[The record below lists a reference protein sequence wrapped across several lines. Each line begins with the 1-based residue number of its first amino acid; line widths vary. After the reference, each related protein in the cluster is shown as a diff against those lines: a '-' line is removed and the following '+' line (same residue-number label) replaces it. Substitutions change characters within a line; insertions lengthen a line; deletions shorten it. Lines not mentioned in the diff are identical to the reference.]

1 MDHTKGF
8 KGDEVVPVV
17 DLARVGYEGEGL
29 QRLHVDP
36 ATPTLHPAAEAA
48 VGWEGLKPPAQAPL
62 PPL

>member
-1 MDHTKGF
+1 MDPTKGF

-36 ATPTLHPAAEAA
+36 ATPTLHQFNQRAL
-48 VGWEGLKPPAQAPL
+48 GLSPHQIGNQTAG
-62 PPL
+62 

>member
-29 QRLHVDP
+29 QRLHVDT
-36 ATPTLHPAAEAA
+36 ATPTLHQFNRRAS
-48 VGWEGLKPPAQAPL
+48 GLSPHQIGNQTAG
-62 PPL
+62 